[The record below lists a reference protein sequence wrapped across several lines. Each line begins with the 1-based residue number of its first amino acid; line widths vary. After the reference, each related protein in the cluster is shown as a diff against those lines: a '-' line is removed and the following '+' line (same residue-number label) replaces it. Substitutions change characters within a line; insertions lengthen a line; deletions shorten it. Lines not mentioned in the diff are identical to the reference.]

1 VHLLTYNLD
10 QHPFPSPAVKTP
22 VSATQLTPQDPFP
35 RAKVESAIRHGH
47 HTLAPHHAQ
56 PWGLRSASGARQQP
70 VPGSGTGV
78 LAGAVVQPTYWSA
91 SSLMEMWGVMFR
103 ALSRVNP
110 LFIIYR
116 SHTTDCRGH
125 CGHRPCPEQPQLNP
139 TCTAENESCC
149 GAARLCCTSKASRQ
163 QSTMKGT
170 SWMVK
175 NAHFRNLN
183 SVADPTDAG
192 AFGKAHSFPC
202 SAPAACRA
210 WLHEPVG

>member
-1 VHLLTYNLD
+1 MHLLTYNLD

-103 ALSRVNP
+103 ALSRISP
-110 LFIIYR
+110 LFIIYHSRAPGGRGPGGNRPR
-116 SHTTDCRGH
+116 S
-125 CGHRPCPEQPQLNP
+125 EQPQLNP
-139 TCTAENESCC
+139 TPMRENESYC
-149 GAARLCCTSKASRQ
+149 GPARRYHPSKASRQ
-163 QSTMKGT
+163 QSAMNG
-170 SWMVK
+170 S
-175 NAHFRNLN
+175 
-183 SVADPTDAG
+183 S
-192 AFGKAHSFPC
+192 
-202 SAPAACRA
+202 
-210 WLHEPVG
+210 